1 MHATVRSVIE
11 VAAENA
17 EDVCILDTEASPEHL
32 SRGTAEHAETMLI
45 VAEPYFKSL
54 ETARRMA
61 ALARDL
67 GIPRV
72 ALVANKVRD
81 ERDEEAVRAL
91 AAERNLE
98 ISAFVPFDEQ
108 MPEAERAGQAPL
120 DHAPDSAAVAA
131 IGRLARTLMDGA
143 PA

>member
-11 VAAENA
+11 VAGTGPE
-17 EDVCILDTEASPEHL
+17 EICILDTEASPEHL
-32 SRGTAEHAETMLI
+32 TRGTARYADTMLL

-61 ALARDL
+61 SLGRDL
-67 GIPRV
+67 GVDV

-81 ERDEEAVRAL
+81 DHDLEAIRDFAGGQDMVVAGV
-91 AAERNLE
+91 
-98 ISAFVPFDEQ
+98 IPFDDAL
-108 MPEAERAGQAPL
+108 PAAERAGAAPL

-131 IGRLARTLMDGA
+131 IEDLARSLTGNGRV
-143 PA
+143 